1 MELGDLSILEREV
14 PYNDGTVGTV
24 YEHLYR
30 SVDFLYN
37 FKGHHGLVR
46 IWGGDWN
53 DCMNRVGM
61 EGKGVSVW
69 LSIAWVRAAKFFA
82 ELATLCGK
90 SADAAAVL
98 ARAEEMSALIEEY
111 GWDGEYY
118 IDAIDDRGVKVG
130 SKECEEG
137 KMFLIPQIW
146 AVFSGV
152 SRMGR
157 ETVAM
162 DAVEKYL
169 SDPLGTVIS
178 SPAYTKW
185 DENIGFTFI
194 SVLFLSGLNKKKR
207 RSSQCRVSS
216 TLK

>member
-1 MELGDLSILEREV
+1 MATKKINLNNNTELQPEVVLDMLAKRGLIAENGADPERI
-14 PYNDGTVGTV
+14 
-24 YEHLYR
+24 
-30 SVDFLYN
+30 
-37 FKGHHGLVR
+37 K
-46 IWGGDWN
+46 
-53 DCMNRVGM
+53 
-61 EGKGVSVW
+61 K
-69 LSIAWVRAAKFFA
+69 AKQEQKKQA
-82 ELATLCGK
+82 YHNT
-90 SADAAAVL
+90 
-98 ARAEEMSALIEEY
+98 EMLLKH
-111 GWDGEYY
+111 YY